1 MNTILAIII
10 FGMFRII
17 PLENLLGK
25 IISEADFTDISPTNR
40 VSYSWG
46 DNIELNQWI
55 VAKDKEISGKRSFGV
70 ENIGKYP
77 LIWLVT
83 PIEGITESINSQKF
97 NGIKFIIAS
106 SSKTEYLNEF
116 REKEIMP
123 RLVGISEKFIEII
136 KSNKNTSIVKKDG
149 VDSIKFRKIYNY
161 NTGENKNET
170 LDIWDAISLQFDLI
184 INNNCLKF

>member
-1 MNTILAIII
+1 
-10 FGMFRII
+10 
-17 PLENLLGK
+17 
-25 IISEADFTDISPTNR
+25 
-40 VSYSWG
+40 
-46 DNIELNQWI
+46 
-55 VAKDKEISGKRSFGV
+55 
-70 ENIGKYP
+70 
-77 LIWLVT
+77 
-83 PIEGITESINSQKF
+83 
-97 NGIKFIIAS
+97 
-106 SSKTEYLNEF
+106 
-116 REKEIMP
+116 MP

>member
-1 MNTILAIII
+1 
-10 FGMFRII
+10 MFRII
-17 PLENLLGK
+17 PLENLIGK
-25 IISEADFTDISPTNR
+25 ILSENDFTGISPTGK

-55 VAKDKEISGKRSFGV
+55 KAKDKEILGKRSFAV

-83 PIEGITESINSQKF
+83 PIEGITEGLNSQRF

-170 LDIWDAISLQFDLI
+170 LDIWDALSLQFDLI

>member
-1 MNTILAIII
+1 
-10 FGMFRII
+10 MFKII
-17 PLENLLGK
+17 PLESLIGK
-25 IISEADFTDISPTNR
+25 ILSENDFTGISPTNK

-55 VAKDKEISGKRSFGV
+55 VDKDKEISGKRSFGV
-70 ENIGKYP
+70 QNIGKYP

-83 PIEGITESINSQKF
+83 PIEGSTEGLNSQRF
-97 NGIKFIIAS
+97 SGAKFIIAS
-106 SSKTEYLNEF
+106 KTKPEYLNEF
-116 REKEIMP
+116 REREIMP
-123 RLVGISEKFIEII
+123 DLVKIAEKFIEII
-136 KSNKNTSIVKKDG
+136 KSHKNTSIVKKNG

-161 NTGENKNET
+161 NTGENENET